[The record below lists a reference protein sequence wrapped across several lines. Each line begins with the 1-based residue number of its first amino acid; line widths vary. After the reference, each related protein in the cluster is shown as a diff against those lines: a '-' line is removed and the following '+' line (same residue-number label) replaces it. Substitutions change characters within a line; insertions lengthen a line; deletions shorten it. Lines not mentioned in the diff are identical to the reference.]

1 MVINA
6 QQILYLQKILDKSM
20 SSIIDDYQELVSKAL
35 EEYSFRNMQP
45 RQLYEPCDYILSIG
59 GKRLR
64 PVIVMLGSYV
74 FDGNVKDVI
83 KPAMAIEYF
92 HNFSLMHD
100 DIMDAAP
107 LRRGKETVHIKY
119 DVNTGI
125 LSGDG
130 MLIKAYEMFEDLPAD
145 KFKAVTKLFS
155 KTAAEL
161 CEGQQYDMNFETQEE
176 VSYDEYIKMIT
187 LKTGVMMGA
196 SLQIGAMIADAK
208 EEDYKNLYEFGK
220 NLGIAF
226 QLKDDYLDVFGQQDF
241 GKIHAGDI
249 SENKKT
255 ILYIK
260 ALELAEKKS
269 ADELRFW
276 YSMKTENVDKIYAVE
291 KILRKLKID
300 VEVMNLISEYT
311 TIALNYLNMIQVAD
325 EKKEQVK
332 GLASSLIDRQ
342 I

>member
-1 MVINA
+1 MNVIE
-6 QQILYLQKILDKSM
+6 Q
-20 SSIIDDYQELVSKAL
+20 YQEIIGKAL
-35 EEYSFRNMQP
+35 EQYAFTDLEP
-45 RQLYEPCDYILSIG
+45 KELYEPCDYILSIG

-74 FDGNVKDVI
+74 FDGKIEDVI
-83 KPAMAIEYF
+83 KPALGIEFF

-119 DVNTGI
+119 DTNTGI

-130 MLIKAYEMFEDLPAD
+130 MLVKAYQMFEGLPAE
-145 KFKAVTKLFS
+145 KFKAVTTLFS

-161 CEGQQYDMNFETQEE
+161 CEGQQYDMNFETQKE
-176 VSYDEYIKMIT
+176 VTYEEYIKMIT

-196 SLQIGAMIADAK
+196 SLQIGAMIADAQQ
-208 EEDYKNLYEFGK
+208 EDYLNLYEFGK

-241 GKIHAGDI
+241 GKIHAGDVF
-249 SENKKT
+249 ENKKT

-260 ALELAEKKS
+260 ALELSTPQEAE
-269 ADELRFW
+269 ELKFW
-276 YSMKTENVDKIYAVE
+276 YSMKTDNVDKVYAVE
-291 KILRKLKID
+291 KIFRKLKTD
-300 VEVMNLISEYT
+300 FEVMTLISEYT
-311 TIALNYLNMIQVAD
+311 EKSLSYLDRIHVSG
-325 EKKEQVK
+325 EKKIQLRE
-332 GLASSLIDRQ
+332 LAASLIERQ

>member
-1 MVINA
+1 MKSVIEE
-6 QQILYLQKILDKSM
+6 
-20 SSIIDDYQELVSKAL
+20 YQEIVGKAL
-35 EEYSFRNMQP
+35 EEYTFKNLTPSE
-45 RQLYEPCDYILSIG
+45 LYDPCDYILSIG

-74 FDGNVKDVI
+74 FDGKVEDVI

-100 DIMDAAP
+100 DIMDVAP

-119 DVNTGI
+119 DINTGI

-130 MLIKAYEMFEDLPAD
+130 MLVKAYEMFEDLPAD
-145 KFKAVTKLFS
+145 KYKAVTTLFT
-155 KTAAEL
+155 KTAIEL
-161 CEGQQYDMNFETQEE
+161 CEGQQYDMNFETQKE
-176 VSYDEYIKMIT
+176 VSYEEYIQMIT

-196 SLQIGAMIADAK
+196 SLKIGALIADAS
-208 EEDYKNLYEFGK
+208 EEDYENLYQFGK

-249 SENKKT
+249 FENKKT
-255 ILYIK
+255 ILFIK
-260 ALELAEKKS
+260 ALKLADPKS

-276 YSMKTENVDKIYAVE
+276 YSMKTDNVDKIYAVE
-291 KILRKLKID
+291 KIFRKLKVD
-300 VEVMNLISEYT
+300 VEVMNLIGEYT
-311 TIALNYLNMIQVAD
+311 DIAIGFLNKIQVAE
-325 EKKEQVK
+325 EKKKQVK
-332 GLASSLIDRQ
+332 ALASSLIDRQ

>member
-1 MVINA
+1 MNVIEE
-6 QQILYLQKILDKSM
+6 
-20 SSIIDDYQELVSKAL
+20 YQEIVGKAL
-35 EEYSFRNMQP
+35 EEFSFKELQP
-45 RQLYEPCDYILSIG
+45 KQLYEPCDYILSIG

-64 PVIVMLGSYV
+64 PIIVMLGSYV
-74 FDGNVKDVI
+74 FDGKIQDVLR
-83 KPAMAIEYF
+83 PAMAIEYF

-107 LRRGKETVHIKY
+107 LRRGMQTVHLKY
-119 DVNTGI
+119 DTNTGI
-125 LSGDG
+125 LSGDA
-130 MLIKAYEMFEDLPAD
+130 MLIKAYEMFEDLPAE
-145 KFKAVTKLFS
+145 KFKVVTQLFT

-176 VSYDEYIKMIT
+176 VSYEEYIQMIT

-196 SLQIGAMIADAK
+196 SLKIGALIADGCD
-208 EEDYKNLYEFGK
+208 EDCHNLYEFGK

-249 SENKKT
+249 IENKKT

-260 ALELAEKKS
+260 ALELAGQREV
-269 ADELRFW
+269 DELKFW
-276 YSMKTENVDKIYAVE
+276 YGMKTDNIDKVYAVE
-291 KILRKLKID
+291 KIFRKLKVDHSIM
-300 VEVMNLISEYT
+300 ELISEYT
-311 TIALNYLNMIQVAD
+311 KKSMEYLDKVSATE
-325 EKKEQVK
+325 EKKDQLRQ
-332 GLASSLIDRQ
+332 LASSLIERK

>member
-1 MVINA
+1 MKSVIEE
-6 QQILYLQKILDKSM
+6 
-20 SSIIDDYQELVSKAL
+20 YQEIVSKAL
-35 EEYSFRNMQP
+35 EDYSFKSLEP
-45 RQLYEPCDYILSIG
+45 TELYEPCDYILGIG

-74 FDGNVKDVI
+74 FDGNVENVL
-83 KPAMAIEYF
+83 KPALGIEFF

-119 DVNTGI
+119 DTNIGI

-130 MLIKAYEMFEDLPAD
+130 LLIKAYQMMEDLPAD

-176 VSYDEYIKMIT
+176 VTYEEYIRMIT

-196 SLQIGAMIADAK
+196 SLKIGALIADAS
-208 EEDYKNLYEFGK
+208 EEDCKSLYEFGK

-249 SENKKT
+249 FENKKT

-260 ALELAEKKS
+260 ALELSGEKE
-269 ADELRFW
+269 ADELKFW
-276 YSMKTENVDKIYAVE
+276 YGMKTDNIDKVYAVE
-291 KILRKLKID
+291 KIFRKLKID
-300 VEVMNLISEYT
+300 LEVMGLIAEYT
-311 TIALNYLNMIQVAD
+311 EKSLSYLDKIQVSE
-325 EKKEQVK
+325 EKKSQLKE
-332 GLASSLIDRQ
+332 LASSLIERQ
-342 I
+342 V

>member
-1 MVINA
+1 MKSVIEE
-6 QQILYLQKILDKSM
+6 
-20 SSIIDDYQELVSKAL
+20 YQEIVSKAL
-35 EEYSFRNMQP
+35 EDYSFKSLEP
-45 RQLYEPCDYILSIG
+45 TELYEPCDYILGIG

-74 FDGNVKDVI
+74 FDGNVENVL
-83 KPAMAIEYF
+83 KPALGIEFF

-119 DVNTGI
+119 DTNIGI

-130 MLIKAYEMFEDLPAD
+130 LLIKAYQMMEDLPAD

-176 VSYDEYIKMIT
+176 VTYEEYIRMIT

-196 SLQIGAMIADAK
+196 SLKIGALIADAS
-208 EEDYKNLYEFGK
+208 EEDCKSLYEFGK

-249 SENKKT
+249 FENKKT

-260 ALELAEKKS
+260 ALELSGEKE
-269 ADELRFW
+269 ADELKFW
-276 YSMKTENVDKIYAVE
+276 YGMKTDNIDKVYAVE
-291 KILRKLKID
+291 KIFRKLKID
-300 VEVMNLISEYT
+300 LEVMGLIAEYT
-311 TIALNYLNMIQVAD
+311 EKSLSFLDKIQVSE
-325 EKKEQVK
+325 EKKSQLKE
-332 GLASSLIDRQ
+332 LASSLIERQ
-342 I
+342 V